1 MSPNQLADEV
11 AETVALAQS
20 RIKGIGADQYHD
32 AETGQQRFETMD
44 IDGLFSYAE
53 EELLDQINYAVM
65 LRIRLRRL
73 RSAVDAAATSGVD

>member
-1 MSPNQLADEV
+1 MTPDELAAEV

-20 RIKGIGADQYHD
+20 RINGIGADQYHD
-32 AETGQQRFETMD
+32 AETGQQRFETMNLD
-44 IDGLFSYAE
+44 DLFVFAE

-73 RSAVDAAATSGVD
+73 QGAIEGWQELSS

>member
-1 MSPNQLADEV
+1 MKPVELADEV

-32 AETGQQRFETMD
+32 AETGQQRFETMALD
-44 IDGLFSYAE
+44 DLFVYAE

-73 RSAVDAAATSGVD
+73 RQAIGGWQELRP